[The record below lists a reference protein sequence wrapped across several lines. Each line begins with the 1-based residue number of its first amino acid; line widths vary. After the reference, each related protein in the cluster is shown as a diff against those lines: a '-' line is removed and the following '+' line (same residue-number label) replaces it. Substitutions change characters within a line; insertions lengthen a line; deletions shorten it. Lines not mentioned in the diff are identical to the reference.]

1 MPKRKTKEAKLQ
13 KVAEVTPA
21 EVKQEEPQEVK
32 PVEAKPQELSPPQP
46 PKLEVAEAKLVIKEV
61 KPATAPKPTAPVIKS
76 ISWEEFE
83 RFEESRSEKRS
94 WIKVAIERARTEPV
108 MLEGLSRG
116 QIAALIRQVDD
127 YNFKSSNKPKIQYKY
142 DTKKGVVL
150 LAPLH
155 EQ

>member
-1 MPKRKTKEAKLQ
+1 VPRRKAK
-13 KVAEVTPA
+13 
-21 EVKQEEPQEVK
+21 PQEVASEAK
-32 PVEAKPQELSPPQP
+32 PEVAEAKPIEAKPQELSPPQP
-46 PKLEVAEAKLVIKEV
+46 PKPEAARLVIKEV
-61 KPATAPKPTAPVIKS
+61 KPATVPVIRS
-76 ISWEEFE
+76 ISWEEFK

-94 WIKVAIERARTEPV
+94 WIKEAIERARTEPV

-127 YNFKSSNKPKIQYKY
+127 YNFKSSNEPKIQYKY

-150 LAPLH
+150 LAPLR

>member
-1 MPKRKTKEAKLQ
+1 MPRRKAKPQ
-13 KVAEVTPA
+13 EVTPPT
-21 EVKQEEPQEVK
+21 EVKREPQEVK
-32 PVEAKPQELSPPQP
+32 PVEAKPQELSQPQP
-46 PKLEVAEAKLVIKEV
+46 PKLAIKEV
-61 KPATAPKPTAPVIKS
+61 KPATVPVIRS

-94 WIKVAIERARTEPV
+94 WIKEAIERARTEPV

-127 YNFKSSNKPKIQYKY
+127 YNFKSSNEPKIQYKY

-150 LAPLH
+150 LAPLR